1 MTRQASTGSRF
12 GPFLVCEPGEDAMHW
27 GSSIFDRA
35 GARSPAD
42 RRWLA
47 LRVALVAMLFAA
59 GASIAR
65 ADDDLPGRVG
75 RIAELAGQP
84 FLSAQ
89 DRPDDWT
96 PVGINY
102 PVTSGDNLWV
112 SSDGHL
118 EVDYGGGQFR
128 LAGDTNVNVAR
139 LDDHQLTLFVARGR
153 LIVRVRVLDVEDVAR
168 IDTPNTQ
175 IELSRPG
182 LYRIEVAADGSTT
195 KL

>member
-1 MTRQASTGSRF
+1 MDW
-12 GPFLVCEPGEDAMHW
+12 V
-27 GSSIFDRA
+27 SSIFDRA
-35 GARSPAD
+35 EARAAAD
-42 RRWLA
+42 TRGLA
-47 LRVALVAMLFAA
+47 LCVALVTMLFAA

-75 RIAELAGQP
+75 RIAEFAGQP

-153 LIVRVRVLDVEDVAR
+153 VIVRVR
-168 IDTPNTQ
+168 
-175 IELSRPG
+175 
-182 LYRIEVAADGSTT
+182 
-195 KL
+195 